1 MPKSRKRQSNV
12 AKTRRHLRGG
22 GRKSRRRIR
31 KPVRTRRSFPS
42 VREMVEERDDIFRGG
57 DLISVLPP
65 KFFQDAES
73 EMKHGEM
80 KYHAPFYRSVKCVE
94 GMCSS
99 NKLTQAC
106 LNSLGIAM
114 LEHQSSPK
122 DYKGVLRLYAEL
134 TPDEREE
141 VIDLNLLSLRNYMSD
156 IFANYDKS
164 VGLMP
169 ERSHELRAMLKV
181 LNPFYYQYILKTDM
195 LSDDI
200 SDEVYKAMQD
210 VRKLSTPDDMVT
222 LFLNYYNTLNPY
234 QQPKEV
240 SSYLQVLHGFST
252 LTPDQRKTFMSKYM
266 ASHFRIS
273 RISPAN
279 YSEHRYNPN
288 KVWDMEGSLQ
298 PVSVPLVA
306 TSDVVRLATTISET
320 YGDSFSRPNL
330 LILETSQGKV
340 DVDYTEGGRK
350 LGQEENV
357 LFGYAYDKQ
366 VEFMQ
371 LLLGMDKD
379 EALAFCKD
387 VVPSDKFYKDRESK
401 KEYDESRSQTY
412 TLDNAQ
418 KELGDSPK
426 KILLGKVYN
435 GVIGTSIY
443 YRFQDQFGFGD
454 IGIVNGT
461 DPRKNKS
468 GTNGGFGVLADFVTK
483 GNDDCNMLYLN
494 NIHMGQTNEI
504 SVGAANAILLFLGTN
519 APDYLGQFPDLFKE
533 ARPKGRGKE
542 DMCRIVNGD
551 VQNYRKINLKTNS
564 ARVVNIYK
572 AEMVMTTMDDPRF
585 KLATMVEVS
594 DYDNVDNTDN
604 ALVMRTK
611 FLIVWAEKT
620 GDVRTAFKES
630 CRALDGMLM
639 MHVWD
644 DLVAQGEVG
653 GVSDN
658 LPPSDEEEIAGEAE
672 NAVES
677 GIVAGVEEGVEEA
690 AKKAEE
696 KVATEVGNAVGD
708 ALGDVLVD
716 GVEEKEN
723 EDAKKSA
730 EDGFIPLPPVP
741 KPPASKG
748 VLRPDRE
755 IKPASKTRRLARQ
768 LAPNRTR
775 KIRIDESKNTLN
787 ESPGT
792 RATL

>member
-12 AKTRRHLRGG
+12 AKTRRRLHRG
-22 GRKSRRRIR
+22 GRKTRRRIR
-31 KPVRTRRSFPS
+31 KPARTRRSFPS
-42 VREMVEERDDIFRGG
+42 VRELVEERDGIFRGG
-57 DLISVLPP
+57 DLVSVLPP

-80 KYHAPFYRSVKCVE
+80 KYYAPFYRSVKCVE

-99 NKLTQAC
+99 KKLTQAC

-114 LEHQSSPK
+114 LEHQSTPK
-122 DYKGVLRLYAEL
+122 DYHSVLRLYSEL

-156 IFANYDKS
+156 IFTNYDKS
-164 VGLMP
+164 NGLTP
-169 ERSHELRAMLKV
+169 ERSQELRAMLKV

-195 LSDDI
+195 LSDDV

-210 VRKLSTPDDMVT
+210 VRNLSTPDDMVT

-234 QQPKEV
+234 QQPKDL
-240 SSYLQVLHGFST
+240 SNSLQALQGFST
-252 LTPDQRKTFMSKYM
+252 LTQEQRKTFMSKYM

-279 YSEHRYNPN
+279 YSEHRYKAN

-298 PVSVPLVA
+298 PVSVPLIA

-330 LILETSQGKV
+330 LILETSEGKI
-340 DVDYTEGGRK
+340 DVDYTEGGTSSG
-350 LGQEENV
+350 LSTGDISI
-357 LFGYAYDKQ
+357 YAYDKQ

-371 LLLGMDKD
+371 LLLGIDKD
-379 EALAFCKD
+379 EALSFCKD
-387 VVPSDKFYKDRESK
+387 VVPSDKFNRG
-401 KEYDESRSQTY
+401 DESQSKTY
-412 TLDNAQ
+412 TLDNAE
-418 KELGDSPK
+418 KVLDDSPK
-426 KILLGKVYN
+426 KVLLGKVYN
-435 GVIGTSIY
+435 GVIGISIY
-443 YRFQDQFGFGD
+443 YRFQDQMGFGD

-461 DPRKNKS
+461 DPRKNKA
-468 GTNGGFGVLADFVTK
+468 GTTGGFGVLADFVTK

-494 NIHMGQTNEI
+494 NIHVGQTNEI

-533 ARPKGRGKE
+533 ARPKGKGKE

-551 VQNYRKINLKTNS
+551 VHNYRKINLKTNS
-564 ARVVNIYK
+564 ARSVNIYK
-572 AEMVMTTMDDPRF
+572 AEMMLTTMDDPRF
-585 KLATMVEVS
+585 KLATMVEIS
-594 DYDNVDNTDN
+594 DYENVDNTDKP
-604 ALVMRTK
+604 LVVRTK

-620 GDVRTAFKES
+620 SEVRTALRES

-639 MHVWD
+639 NRVWD

-653 GVSDN
+653 GVSEI
-658 LPPSDEEEIAGEAE
+658 LPPSDEEEEIAGEAE

-690 AKKAEE
+690 AKEAED
-696 KVATEVGNAVGD
+696 KVETEVGDVVGD
-708 ALGDVLVD
+708 ALDDALVD
-716 GVEEKEN
+716 GVEEKEK
-723 EDAKKSA
+723 EDATKSA
-730 EDGFIPLPPVP
+730 DDEFMPLPPVP
-741 KPPASKG
+741 KPPAPKG
-748 VLRPDRE
+748 VLRPNRE

-768 LAPNRTR
+768 IAPNRTR
-775 KIRIDESKNTLN
+775 KIRIDESMNTLN
-787 ESPGT
+787 EAPGN

>member
-1 MPKSRKRQSNV
+1 MPKSRKRHSNV
-12 AKTRRHLRGG
+12 AKTRRRLRSG
-22 GRKSRRRIR
+22 GRKTRRRIR
-31 KPVRTRRSFPS
+31 KSVRTRRSFPS
-42 VREMVEERDDIFRGG
+42 VRELVEERDGIFRGG
-57 DLISVLPP
+57 DLVSVLPP
-65 KFFQDAES
+65 KFFQDAQS
-73 EMKHGEM
+73 EMKNGEM

-99 NKLTQAC
+99 KKLTQAC

-114 LEHQSSPK
+114 LEHQSTPK
-122 DYKGVLRLYAEL
+122 DYHSVLRLYSEL

-156 IFANYDKS
+156 IFTNYDKS
-164 VGLMP
+164 NGLTP
-169 ERSHELRAMLKV
+169 ERSQELRAMLKV

-210 VRKLSTPDDMVT
+210 VRNLSTPDDMVT

-234 QQPKEV
+234 QQPKDLNN
-240 SSYLQVLHGFST
+240 SLQVLQGFST
-252 LTPDQRKTFMSKYM
+252 LTQEQRKTFMSKYM

-279 YSEHRYNPN
+279 YSEHRYKAN

-298 PVSVPLVA
+298 PVSVPLIA

-330 LILETSQGKV
+330 LILETSEGKI
-340 DVDYTEGGRK
+340 DVDYTEGGIK
-350 LGQEENV
+350 VGQEASV
-357 LFGYAYDKQ
+357 LSRYAYDKQ
-366 VEFMQ
+366 IEFMQ
-371 LLLGMDKD
+371 LLLGIDKD
-379 EALAFCKD
+379 EALAFCQN
-387 VVPSDKFYKDRESK
+387 VVPSDKFYRDD
-401 KEYDESRSQTY
+401 DESRSKTY
-412 TLDNAQ
+412 TLDNAE
-418 KELGDSPK
+418 KVLGDSPK
-426 KILLGKVYN
+426 KVLLGKVYN
-435 GVIGTSIY
+435 GVIGISIY
-443 YRFQDQFGFGD
+443 YRFQDQLGFGD

-461 DPRKNKS
+461 DPRKNKA
-468 GTNGGFGVLADFVTK
+468 GTSGGFGVLADFVTK

-519 APDYLGQFPDLFKE
+519 APDYLGRFPDLFKE

-551 VQNYRKINLKTNS
+551 VQNYRKINMKTNS

-572 AEMVMTTMDDPRF
+572 AELVMTTMDDPRF
-585 KLATMVEVS
+585 KLATMVEIS
-594 DYDNVDNTDN
+594 DYENVDNTDKP
-604 ALVMRTK
+604 LVVRTK

-620 GDVRTAFKES
+620 SDVRIAFRES

-639 MHVWD
+639 NRVWD

-653 GVSDN
+653 GVSDI

-690 AKKAEE
+690 AKEAEE
-696 KVATEVGNAVGD
+696 KVATEVGDAVGD

-716 GVEEKEN
+716 DVEEKEK
-723 EDAKKSA
+723 EDAKKSPG
-730 EDGFIPLPPVP
+730 DDFVPLAPVP
-741 KPPASKG
+741 KPPAPKG
-748 VLRPDRE
+748 VLRPNRE
-755 IKPASKTRRLARQ
+755 IKPASRTRRLARQ
-768 LAPNRTR
+768 IAPNRTR

-787 ESPGT
+787 DAPGN